1 MKHPPFTSTQPAVSV
16 VEISDP
22 TAVGAGIEMI
32 EQDAVQLQE
41 MSLRARRVIVRLGAS
56 AVVFYSTNRRMR
68 TRTSARKGL
77 LAYVMFGPKSSGT
90 VNGLPVSAGLMLAAA
105 PDSEAI
111 FVADAGYESITF
123 LLSPDEIHA
132 HLTARQRESEFRVPR
147 GVESLQVDR
156 DSARKLFEWGK
167 RLVDT
172 AARQPAL
179 FNERETERNAAH
191 VELVELLLGVLGGAH
206 DFEPSQSDRNRQAQT
221 LIVKIAE
228 EFALSQFDDHLYV
241 SDLCKVAGVSE
252 RTLEYAFKAVM
263 RLTPVTYLIRLRLH
277 RVRRVLLAATQGSTT
292 VSTEALNWGFWHFG
306 EFSRAYKDCFG
317 ELPSDTLRRK
327 PGELQT

>member
-1 MKHPPFTSTQPAVSV
+1 VKHPPFTSTQPAVSV

-22 TAVGAGIEMI
+22 TAVGAGIELI

-56 AVVFYSTNRRMR
+56 AVVFYSTNRRVR

-123 LLSPDEIHA
+123 LLSPDEIRA

-172 AARQPAL
+172 AHGNRH
-179 FNERETERNAAH
+179 FSTSGRRNGTRPTSSWSSFYW
-191 VELVELLLGVLGGAH
+191 ESL
-206 DFEPSQSDRNRQAQT
+206 
-221 LIVKIAE
+221 
-228 EFALSQFDDHLYV
+228 
-241 SDLCKVAGVSE
+241 AG
-252 RTLEYAFKAVM
+252 T
-263 RLTPVTYLIRLRLH
+263 RLR
-277 RVRRVLLAATQGSTT
+277 A
-292 VSTEALNWGFWHFG
+292 
-306 EFSRAYKDCFG
+306 
-317 ELPSDTLRRK
+317 
-327 PGELQT
+327 